1 MRGWVAKA
9 LTRCGEVVSQ
19 LHKLWVNS
27 DNVPLSFYTWLWDHT
42 HNWKLRWKL
51 KFPMTVGSTL
61 RQRCF
66 MNKCFLHVNSSR
78 KTRKHLEMSSSFVSF
93 CLQFLTQFL
102 LTPLC
107 VPVYRIPGR
116 LTVKAKKKKKTFFF
130 SSGWDL
136 LFSCSADKSRSALPR
151 LLLFSVSE
159 PPAVFPSDSL
169 LSEPFML
176 KNLLRMSHT
185 DSEFYRQW
193 GTIGHNEVLLLSVSL
208 RGSWLQMRLSLSPVI
223 SCLIEDNIMRQ
234 CPPPTQSLGINGIHY
249 GRYQS
254 AKSKVQVMWCEVR
267 EWVCTHGLWMCSSL
281 FNLDH
286 EDGQLNYRSL
296 GAVFLGLLL
305 HFMPAGPCKCLWM
318 CLGHALEVEVG
329 EGGVYV

>member
-27 DNVPLSFYTWLWDHT
+27 DNVPLSFYTWLWAHT

-61 RQRCF
+61 RQRWNCF
-66 MNKCFLHVNSSR
+66 MNKCFLRVNSSR

-130 SSGWDL
+130 PQVETCCSLAVQIKADL
-136 LFSCSADKSRSALPR
+136 PSRVCCCFQFQNPLQYF
-151 LLLFSVSE
+151 LVTHF
-159 PPAVFPSDSL
+159 FPSHL
-169 LSEPFML
+169 
-176 KNLLRMSHT
+176 
-185 DSEFYRQW
+185 
-193 GTIGHNEVLLLSVSL
+193 
-208 RGSWLQMRLSLSPVI
+208 
-223 SCLIEDNIMRQ
+223 C
-234 CPPPTQSLGINGIHY
+234 
-249 GRYQS
+249 
-254 AKSKVQVMWCEVR
+254 SKTC
-267 EWVCTHGLWMCSSL
+267 
-281 FNLDH
+281 
-286 EDGQLNYRSL
+286 
-296 GAVFLGLLL
+296 
-305 HFMPAGPCKCLWM
+305 
-318 CLGHALEVEVG
+318 
-329 EGGVYV
+329 